1 MSLLP
6 TDIYTNPYQTISNI
20 SQLLS
25 TQSINNST
33 ITTQR
38 IFLDANFLDTTGTGG
53 TASLLLNG
61 TVIAGTGG
69 LTSTIANWAQF
80 GANSTITFAT
90 GGGSGGGAVLCNVSS
105 LTSQAGSGTVT
116 ALTVSTINGQTIKQF
131 GQTVSFRS
139 NAYLSSQQINTT
151 NPVSTLFSFSN
162 YSGPNCSGYININF
176 QGNVNSSND
185 GTIPVSALYV
195 TDVAVGGGYGFGSTP
210 VPQVVNFSFFGEGQ
224 PALTGS
230 NAVAVDAY
238 IPFSFSNAGS
248 NLQVILTETA
258 LNSGGFTPQY
268 SWTQGGTNV
277 STNWVAV
284 QSGGS
289 FSNNP

>member
-25 TQSINNST
+25 TVSINNST
-33 ITTQR
+33 ITTNR
-38 IFLDANFLDTTGTGG
+38 IVLDNNNLDTTGTGG
-53 TASLLLNG
+53 TATLLLNG
-61 TVIAGTGG
+61 VAVASASG
-69 LTSTIANWAQF
+69 LTSSIANWAQF

-90 GGGSGGGAVLCNVSS
+90 GGGTGGGAILCNVSS
-105 LTSQAGSGTVT
+105 LTSQAGVGTVT
-116 ALTVSTINGQTIKQF
+116 ALTVSTINGQTLKQV
-131 GQTVSFRS
+131 GQTVSYRG
-139 NAYLSSQQINTT
+139 NAYLSTQQINTT

-162 YSGPNCSGYININF
+162 YSGPSVQGVINITF

-195 TDVAVGGGYGFGSTP
+195 TDVAVGGGYGFGSAP
-210 VPQVVNFSFFGEGQ
+210 VPQIVDFSFFGDGQ

-230 NAVAVDAY
+230 NAVATSAS
-238 IPFSFSNAGS
+238 IPFAFSNAGNS
-248 NLQVILTETA
+248 LQVILSENA
-258 LNSGGFTPQY
+258 LNSGGFSPQY
-268 SWTQGGTNV
+268 SWTAGGVNV
-277 STNWVAV
+277 STNWVSV

>member
-6 TDIYTNPYQTISNI
+6 TDIYTNNFRTISNI

-25 TQSINNST
+25 TVSITNST
-33 ITTQR
+33 ITTNR
-38 IFLDANFLDTTGTGG
+38 IVLDGNTLDTTGSGG
-53 TASLLLNG
+53 SAAILLNG
-61 TVIAGTGG
+61 VAVASQGG
-69 LTSTIANWAQF
+69 LTSSIANWAQF

-90 GGGSGGGAVLCNVSS
+90 GGGTGGGAILCNVSS
-105 LTSQAGSGTVT
+105 LTYQAGSGTVS

-139 NAYLSSQQINTT
+139 NAYLSTQQINTT

-185 GTIPVSALYV
+185 GTIPISALYV
-195 TDVAVGGGYGFGSTP
+195 TDVAVGGGYGFGSAP
-210 VPQVVNFSFFGEGQ
+210 VPQVVNFSFFGDGQ
-224 PALTGS
+224 PAQTGS

-268 SWTQGGTNV
+268 SWTAGGVNV